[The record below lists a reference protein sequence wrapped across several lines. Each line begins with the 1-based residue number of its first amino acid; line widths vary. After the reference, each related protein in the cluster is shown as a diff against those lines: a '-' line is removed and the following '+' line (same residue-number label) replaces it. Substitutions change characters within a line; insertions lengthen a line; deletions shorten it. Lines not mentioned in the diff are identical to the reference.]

1 MNTSLSGHFSYGK
14 LIRFVLPSV
23 IMMVFTSIYGV
34 VDGYFV
40 SNYAGSSQFAAI
52 NLIMPFLQLLS
63 ALGFMIGAGGTALV
77 SFYLGA
83 GDAKRANNTFS
94 LLTYTVIALGL
105 IFTVSGILGL
115 GKVAA
120 LLGATE
126 NMLPY
131 CVKYGRIVLAALVPF
146 MLQNMFQSFMVAAG
160 KPRLGLFVTV
170 LSGITNMVLDYVLV
184 GLIPLGVTGAAL
196 ATALSQC
203 VGGIIPLAYFLLPNK
218 SLLRL
223 GKVTFDGGS
232 IIKACTNGSSEFVT
246 NISMSVVSMLY
257 NLQLIKYAGENGVSA
272 YGVIMYVSFI
282 FVAVFI
288 GYSMGT
294 APIIG
299 YNYGAGNVK
308 ELKSLLKKSLIII
321 VVAEISMFILGE
333 ILARPIA
340 QIYVGYDPE
349 LMKLTLTAFGIYSAS
364 YLISGLNIFASAFF
378 TALSNGRISA
388 IISFSRTLVFQVLT
402 VMVLPLILGI
412 KGIWWATFTAELLAA
427 IVSVFY
433 IVRMKEYY
441 NY

>member
-1 MNTSLSGHFSYGK
+1 MNTSLSGHFSYRK

-94 LLTYTVIALGL
+94 LLTYTVIAFGL

-218 SLLRL
+218 SLLRI

>member
-94 LLTYTVIALGL
+94 LLTYTVIAFGL

-299 YNYGAGNVK
+299 YNYGAGNEK

-340 QIYVGYDPE
+340 QIYVGYDQE

>member
-299 YNYGAGNVK
+299 YNYGAGNEK

-340 QIYVGYDPE
+340 QIYVGYDQE